1 VIPGRRVEREGRMRA
16 MNFVRTVAVGAGLAL
31 AAMIPA
37 VSQARETANE
47 TQATSAIS
55 LQTLKALNARWNAE
69 AAGYKVLQSRLK
81 ALEGEWNVAPRRYGM
96 H

>member
-1 VIPGRRVEREGRMRA
+1 MRA
-16 MNFVRTVAVGAGLAL
+16 TNLGRTVAVGAGLAL

-37 VSQARETANE
+37 VSQARETAN
-47 TQATSAIS
+47 TTHATSAIS
-55 LQTLKALNARWNAE
+55 LQTLNALNARWNAE
-69 AAGYKVLQSRLK
+69 AAGYKVLQARLK

>member
-1 VIPGRRVEREGRMRA
+1 MRA
-16 MNFVRTVAVGAGLAL
+16 TNLGRTVAVGAGLAL

-37 VSQARETANE
+37 VSQARETANK
-47 TQATSAIS
+47 TQATSATS

-69 AAGYKVLQSRLK
+69 AAGYKVLQARLK